1 MAVSSSRKPVSFSVI
16 CQFKIGPS
24 EKAPP
29 ADGTTIVI
37 GRVGIILS
45 CEWRLPARR
54 FIRCSAASY
63 PLSEE

>member
-1 MAVSSSRKPVSFSVI
+1 MAVSSSRKPVSFRVI

-37 GRVGIILS
+37 ILS
-45 CEWRLPARR
+45 CDGLLRAKGVLERHIGRGT
-54 FIRCSAASY
+54 ASG
-63 PLSEE
+63 SSG